1 MKNPFQTK
9 RVHVVS
15 EDLSSMQTVTTVT
28 LLGMPI
34 YKTIKK
40 QAITTTLF

>member
-1 MKNPFQTK
+1 MKNLIQTK

-15 EDLSSMQTVTTVT
+15 EDLNSMQTVATVY
-28 LLGMPI
+28 LFGMPI
-34 YKTIKK
+34 YKSSKE